1 MAVAQILDE
10 NLRYISERFLKA
22 ETVTNKVKLGDG
34 LELKEDGNLYAINSD
49 TQQNNKIQ
57 ELETKNEQ
65 LENRI
70 EQLENYID
78 LLKQT
83 YIIELSNGDTIP

>member
-1 MAVAQILDE
+1 
-10 NLRYISERFLKA
+10 
-22 ETVTNKVKLGDG
+22 VTNKVKLGDG